1 MDFQIYIHEPSAEY
15 WIQKFRFPGKVQ
27 IIDFD
32 TDEPDS
38 MSMMVYAVGS
48 LKYTVDQKLNRENYK
63 CNSSATMESFTSCVF
78 SKFKQTEC
86 TAIITKIGNY
96 HIICVWRG
104 SNLEAFSCRGSKEGS
119 S

>member
-1 MDFQIYIHEPSAEY
+1 
-15 WIQKFRFPGKVQ
+15 
-27 IIDFD
+27 
-32 TDEPDS
+32 

-48 LKYTVDQKLNRENYK
+48 LKYTVDQKLNRENHK